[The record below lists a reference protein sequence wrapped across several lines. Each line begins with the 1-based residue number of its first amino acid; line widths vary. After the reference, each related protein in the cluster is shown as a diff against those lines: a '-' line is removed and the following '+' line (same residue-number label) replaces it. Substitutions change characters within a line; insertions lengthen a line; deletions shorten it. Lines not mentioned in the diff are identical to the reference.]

1 MANLSDAPVSL
12 LKPTPYADVNA
23 MLDLVLLRIQAVLGT
38 KLVGLYLYG
47 SLVTGDFD
55 PDRSDLDLLAAIS
68 SELDQNELAALGAM
82 HQDVARN
89 EKRWDNRLEVAYL
102 STHALR
108 TFKSET
114 SPIAIIS
121 PGEPFHLKT
130 ADRDWLI
137 NWYYVREQGLAQF
150 GPSPKLVI
158 PPISSEEVL
167 QWVKDHLKSWR
178 ETITRSRHRNSQVY
192 ATLTIC
198 RALYTFTTGALT
210 SKPRAALWATQQF
223 PEWAPLIQAALRSW
237 REDWYRDDVDHD
249 ATFPETTRF
258 VNFAVDRIV
267 GP

>member
-1 MANLSDAPVSL
+1 LGQPAGTLAI
-12 LKPTPYADVNA
+12 YADVNA

-38 KLVGLYLYG
+38 NLVGLYLYG

-55 PDRSDLDLLAAIS
+55 PDRSDLDLLAVIS

-82 HQDVARN
+82 HQDIARD

-130 ADRDWLI
+130 ADKDWLI
-137 NWYYVREQGLAQF
+137 NWYYVREQGLTRF
-150 GPSPKLVI
+150 GPSPKLLI
-158 PPISSEEVL
+158 EPISHEEVL
-167 QWVKDHLKSWR
+167 QWVRDHLRSWP
-178 ETITRSRHRNSQVY
+178 EVIEKFRSRNAQVY
-192 ATLTIC
+192 ATLTMC
-198 RALYTFTTGALT
+198 RALYTFKTEGLV
-210 SKPRAALWATQQF
+210 SKRQAATWAQQEY
-223 PEWAPLIQAALRSW
+223 PEWAPLIHAALRSW
-237 REDWYRDDVDHD
+237 REDWYRDNVDHA
-249 ATFPETTRF
+249 ATFPETVRF
-258 VNFAVDRIV
+258 VNFAVDQIV